1 MQENEAMQQRQQSQ
15 TQTKRQRLFTASEVA
30 EFEYCPLVWWHE
42 QFEPLAQVDT
52 EELFARLVELEHEH
66 GSQAP
71 ALPEYQVAEQL
82 LLRKGAF
89 DEGRQQHLE
98 HAEEVE
104 EVQEQRIT
112 TGRTTGKTRILALI
126 AVIILVLAV
135 LLIVAALF
143 LRI

>member
-1 MQENEAMQQRQQSQ
+1 MQQQQPALA
-15 TQTKRQRLFTASEVA
+15 KRTRLFTASEVA
-30 EFEYCPLVWWHE
+30 EFEYCPLAWWYE
-42 QFEPLAQVDT
+42 QYESLAQVDT

-71 ALPEYQVAEQL
+71 ALPEYRVVEQL

-98 HAEEVE
+98 HAGEVE
-104 EVQEQRIT
+104 KVQEERIT
-112 TGRTTGKTRILALI
+112 TGRTTGKTRILAI
-126 AVIILVLAV
+126 IAAVILILALM
-135 LLIVAALF
+135 LIVAAIF